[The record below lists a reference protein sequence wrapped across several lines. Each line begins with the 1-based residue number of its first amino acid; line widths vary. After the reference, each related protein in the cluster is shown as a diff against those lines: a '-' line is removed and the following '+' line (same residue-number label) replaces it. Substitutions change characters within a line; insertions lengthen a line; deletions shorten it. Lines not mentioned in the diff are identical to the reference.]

1 MILFRGIYSGQF
13 VINEFSMKN
22 RIIWYMIGLIL
33 LCTSVKGHAQGID
46 FFEGTFEDALVKAK
60 ESNKLVF
67 VDFYAVW
74 CGPCKQMTEKVFP
87 DEEVGKYMN
96 EKFVC
101 LQVNVEKEGWQKDVA
116 EKYNVTL
123 LPTLI
128 FFIKQMVR

>member
-1 MILFRGIYSGQF
+1 MVHDRSNFVMYFR
-13 VINEFSMKN
+13 ERRMLKEE
-22 RIIWYMIGLIL
+22 
-33 LCTSVKGHAQGID
+33 D

-87 DEEVGKYMN
+87 DGEVGKYMN

-123 LPTLI
+123 
-128 FFIKQMVR
+128 

>member
-1 MILFRGIYSGQF
+1 
-13 VINEFSMKN
+13 
-22 RIIWYMIGLIL
+22 MIGLIL

-96 EKFVC
+96 ESIYKGLYSISPRAEILIYELSISDEQYENIAKLGICFC
-101 LQVNVEKEGWQKDVA
+101 QKRCRVKSGGIDRF
-116 EKYNVTL
+116 ED
-123 LPTLI
+123 
-128 FFIKQMVR
+128 